1 MKSRDQPADILNM
14 VVLLSLLTL
23 SYFAFVAWL
32 LRAKRRAVGTVA
44 PCLPDE
50 DQAPAS
56 AIGWPPEGARL
67 MSYVD
72 EGFSALD
79 AYLALSTPPESS

>member
-1 MKSRDQPADILNM
+1 ML
-14 VVLLSLLTL
+14 VLSALLTV
-23 SYFAFVAWL
+23 SYFAAVVWF
-32 LRAKRRAVGTVA
+32 LRTKWRAARTMA

-67 MSYVD
+67 TAYVD

-79 AYLALSTPPESS
+79 AYLALSTPPESG

>member
-1 MKSRDQPADILNM
+1 VKSHGQPADK
-14 VVLLSLLTL
+14 LSMLVFPMLLTV
-23 SYFAFVAWL
+23 SYFAAVVWF
-32 LRAKRRAVGTVA
+32 LRTKRRAARTLA

-56 AIGWPPEGARL
+56 AIGWPPEGTRL
-67 MSYVD
+67 TAYVD

-79 AYLALSTPPESS
+79 AYLAGATPPESS

>member
-1 MKSRDQPADILNM
+1 VKVRGLPADNVYML
-14 VVLLSLLTL
+14 VLSALLTV
-23 SYFAFVAWL
+23 SYFAAVGWF
-32 LRAKRRAVGTVA
+32 LRTKRRAARTMA

-56 AIGWPPEGARL
+56 AIGWPPEGVRL
-67 MSYVD
+67 TAYVD

-79 AYLALSTPPESS
+79 AYLALATPPESN

>member
-1 MKSRDQPADILNM
+1 ML
-14 VVLLSLLTL
+14 VLLALLTM
-23 SYFAFVAWL
+23 SYFAAVLWF
-32 LRAKRRAVGTVA
+32 LRTKRRAAGTVA
-44 PCLPDE
+44 LCLPDE

-67 MSYVD
+67 TAYVD

>member
-1 MKSRDQPADILNM
+1 ML
-14 VVLLSLLTL
+14 VLLALLTV
-23 SYFAFVAWL
+23 SYFAAVVWIM
-32 LRAKRRAVGTVA
+32 RTKRRSVAGTVA
-44 PCLPDE
+44 LCLPDD
-50 DQAPAS
+50 DQAHAS

-67 MSYVD
+67 TVYVD

>member
-1 MKSRDQPADILNM
+1 VKSRDKPADRLSM
-14 VVLLSLLTL
+14 LVLSALLTV
-23 SYFAFVAWL
+23 SYFAAVVWF
-32 LRAKRRAVGTVA
+32 LRTKRRAARALA
-44 PCLPDE
+44 PCLPDD

-67 MSYVD
+67 TAYVD

-79 AYLALSTPPESS
+79 AYLALATPPESS

>member
-1 MKSRDQPADILNM
+1 ML
-14 VVLLSLLTL
+14 VLLALLTM
-23 SYFAFVAWL
+23 SYFAAVVWFV
-32 LRAKRRAVGTVA
+32 RTKRRAAAGTVA
-44 PCLPDE
+44 LCLPDE